1 MDADQTTPT
10 TTGGNRRL
18 KMAAVLGAAALALPG
33 GALIGNAFA
42 SDGGSSTTAPSSS
55 RQAPADPGFVQ
66 EEQQPDNERRPD
78 GRDCPKDRQ
87 GNGKG
92 GEAGGSGSST
102 AL

>member
-18 KMAAVLGAAALALPG
+18 KLAAVLGAAALALPG

-42 SDGGSSTTAPSSS
+42 SDGGSSTTAPSQ
-55 RQAPADPGFVQ
+55 QAPADPGFVQ
-66 EEQQPDNERRPD
+66 EGQQPDDERRPD

-87 GNGKG
+87 GNGG
-92 GEAGGSGSST
+92 GSGGSGSST